1 MAGHEA
7 GPSIRPSPC
16 LRVSVVNLVPK
27 VSTMPER
34 TAGDLL
40 RAYYAAL
47 DAPRLDDLDGIL
59 APELEWRFP
68 GAVLR
73 TSAQVKRSMERSL
86 ATGLVMRHD
95 IGHLLD
101 QGNLAICELIATNR
115 LPAAEFQVS
124 GAVVCEARDG
134 RITRL
139 AAYPEA
145 EQMRAFLAAL
155 RT

>member
-1 MAGHEA
+1 
-7 GPSIRPSPC
+7 
-16 LRVSVVNLVPK
+16 
-27 VSTMPER
+27 MPQR
-34 TAGDLL
+34 TAGDVL

-68 GAVLR
+68 GTLL
-73 TSAQVKRSMERSL
+73 TTPAQVKRAMARSL
-86 ATGLVMRHD
+86 ATGLVMQHD

-101 QGNLAICELIATNR
+101 HGDRAICELVATNR
-115 LPAAEFQVS
+115 LPAGEFRVA

-145 EQMRAFLAAL
+145 EQLRAFLAAL
-155 RT
+155 WGAGSTERGTPNAQ